1 MKLYRVPA
9 MAVFAAAAL
18 AAACGNGVGVDTAA
32 KVGSQELSVDQLAEV
47 LSTSQAPLETEVARS
62 VAELW
67 VNYQLA
73 GLAAARGDT
82 LTSEAEMDGGLW
94 SAIDNSRVKRLYE
107 QVSTTW
113 STDTT
118 VSAQQR
124 YERGDMMAA
133 RHILVQ
139 VPPDATPEA
148 VEAARVKAEGIRA
161 EATPANFVRLA
172 ARSDEPGAGDRGGDL
187 GVFPRGAMVPDF
199 ETAVLALE
207 PGEISPVVR
216 TSFGFHVIYR
226 KPYSEVSGEVAQMA
240 DQRRMVEAESTYLAS
255 MEQSSNVTLV
265 DNAAGIAKDIARNPL
280 GFREDNKTVA
290 EYKGGKLTA
299 SRLSDWV
306 SAYPPQAQL
315 RPQLITAPDSIA
327 ERFIKTIVRNELL
340 LMKADSAKIAIDT
353 AELTNLRMAFRNNL
367 TMAWTTM
374 GIEPGSLSDS
384 ASTPTEREALA
395 GSRVSAYFGK
405 LVKNEVQFADVA
417 YPVSRALQNK
427 YEFAFNDAG
436 IERAVE
442 KAKALRASADST
454 DAPAPP
460 VSLPMPDSAA
470 MTPPPSN

>member
-94 SAIDNSRVKRLYE
+94 SAIDNSRVKKLYE

-113 STDTT
+113 TTDTT
-118 VSAQQR
+118 TSAEQR

-139 VPPDATPEA
+139 VAPDATPDA

-161 EATPANFVRLA
+161 EATPSNFVRLA

-240 DQRRMVEAESTYLAS
+240 DQRRLVEAESTYLAS
-255 MEQSSNVTLV
+255 METASNVTLV
-265 DNAAGIAKDIARNPL
+265 DNAAGIAKDIARNPM

-290 EYKGGKLTA
+290 EYTGGKLTA
-299 SRLSDWV
+299 ARLSDWV

-315 RPQLITAPDSIA
+315 RPQLISAPDSIA

-353 AELTNLRMAFRNNL
+353 AELSNLRMAFRNNL

-374 GIEPGSLSDS
+374 GVEPGSLSDS
-384 ASTPTEREALA
+384 ASTPSEREALA
-395 GSRVSAYFGK
+395 GNRVRAYFDK

-454 DAPAPP
+454 GAAPP
-460 VSLPMPDSAA
+460 PPAMPMPDSAA
-470 MTPPPSN
+470 MTPPSN